1 VRTEYERDACAC
13 VYVCVCGR
21 EKREKREKDVK
32 MQSEQCLSSA

>member
-1 VRTEYERDACAC
+1 MHACM
-13 VYVCVCGR
+13 CVCGR